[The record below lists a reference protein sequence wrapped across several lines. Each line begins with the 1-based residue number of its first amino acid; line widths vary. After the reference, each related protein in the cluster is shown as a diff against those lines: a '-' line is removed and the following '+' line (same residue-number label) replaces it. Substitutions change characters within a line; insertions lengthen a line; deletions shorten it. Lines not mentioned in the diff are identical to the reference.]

1 MSNWLAIA
9 TVTAALAQTVRTA
22 VQEAVPGADVVTGRP
37 DGAPGTGT
45 AQRRAHLFLYQVAPN
60 AALSNADLPM
70 RGSDGRLAQRPRAA
84 LDLDYLLAFYG
95 DEAQLEPQRMLGAV
109 VRDLHAHPVL
119 TRKAV
124 ADAARSQ
131 PFLANSNL
139 AEAVELVRLT
149 PVPLTLEELSK
160 LWSVFFQTPYALTVT
175 YRGTVVLIDAEETAP
190 APLPVLRRGAQDR
203 GVESVIGAFPFLEDV
218 HIGDPGTAG
227 ARPRLPSYRRAQLGA
242 VLTLAGQR
250 LAGDEV
256 EIHFAHPRVSTKRV
270 LRPTARTATE
280 IRVTIPDDAAA
291 HSQWAAGLYSLNV
304 MVKLGDNERVT
315 NVMPLPFAPRI
326 ASITPP
332 SPVAR
337 DAAGS
342 VTLTVQCTPQ
352 VRPEQPALLLIGDRE
367 VVAQPHAGATDT
379 LRFTIPNAPV
389 VSDTVVWLRVDG
401 MDSLPWRIT
410 GTPPVPQ
417 FDPAQKVTI
426 T

>member
-37 DGAPGTGT
+37 DAAPGTGT

-60 AALSNADLPM
+60 TALSNADLPM

-139 AEAVELVRLT
+139 AEALELVRFT

-190 APLPVLRRGAQDR
+190 APLPVRERVIQVRPFRHPMIEAVQSADGPHAPIVAGGTLVISGKYLRADEVQVRIGAELVPAADVTDASVTLPLTSPPIPATALRAGAQAVQLVQPMMLGR
-203 GVESVIGAFPFLEDV
+203 PPRPHAGVESNAAAF
-218 HIGDPGTAG
+218 
-227 ARPRLPSYRRAQLGA
+227 
-242 VLTLAGQR
+242 
-250 LAGDEV
+250 
-256 EIHFAHPRVSTKRV
+256 V
-270 LRPTARTATE
+270 LRPKITPQQASRESVTLGISPPVAPAQRVVLLLNERIEDAPLAYSFPAPLRDKDSGT
-280 IRVTIPDDAAA
+280 VTIPIT
-291 HSQWAAGLYSLNV
+291 G
-304 MVKLGDNERVT
+304 VKAPASYWVRVQIDGAESVLDT
-315 NVMPLPFAPRI
+315 EPASATFGPEVRI
-326 ASITPP
+326 A
-332 SPVAR
+332 
-337 DAAGS
+337 
-342 VTLTVQCTPQ
+342 
-352 VRPEQPALLLIGDRE
+352 
-367 VVAQPHAGATDT
+367 
-379 LRFTIPNAPV
+379 
-389 VSDTVVWLRVDG
+389 
-401 MDSLPWRIT
+401 
-410 GTPPVPQ
+410 
-417 FDPAQKVTI
+417 
-426 T
+426 